1 MSKNSYREHY
11 LFTMTYVL
19 SSIPLIPPGHYP
31 TSSKEMQK
39 PACTAGF
46 VLLIVLICQTLLFE
60 EDGFNRIFR
69 FSCCCRWIRM
79 EGTNRKK
86 PNHTQL

>member
-19 SSIPLIPPGHYP
+19 SSILLIPPGHYP

-46 VLLIVLICQTLLFE
+46 LLLIVLICQTLLLKKTDLIGYFAFLVAADE
-60 EDGFNRIFR
+60 LGWKAQIGK
-69 FSCCCRWIRM
+69 SQIIR
-79 EGTNRKK
+79 N
-86 PNHTQL
+86 